1 MTGFLYFI
9 SFWIDIYLLLT
20 VEKTSKMS
28 EKKPFTLEFVF
39 RASPHILF
47 NFITTPSGLTQ
58 WFADE
63 VHIDKE
69 VYTFGWSG
77 TEEKAEVVEKHEP
90 DLVRF
95 RWEGAPEDEYFEF
108 RIKKSEVTGDTI
120 LFLTDFAEDFDVE
133 DQKDLWQNQI
143 DELQKRVGG

>member
-1 MTGFLYFI
+1 
-9 SFWIDIYLLLT
+9 
-20 VEKTSKMS
+20 MS

-63 VHIDKE
+63 VHIDKD

-77 TEEKAEVVEKHEP
+77 TEEKAEIVEKHEP

-95 RWEGAPEDEYFEF
+95 HWEDAPENEYFEF
-108 RIKKSEVTGDTI
+108 RIKKSEVTSDTI
-120 LFLTDFAEDFDVE
+120 LFLTDFAEDFDME